1 MEVNASQDQQH
12 SPPCKG
18 TVLQWD
24 WMLVFIAEETCH
36 VQALRSVCRD
46 TVTEATTVVPSA
58 GGHEFKR
65 CALLGLLRCE
75 SGHVILG

>member
-1 MEVNASQDQQH
+1 MEVDASQDQQH
-12 SPPCKG
+12 SPPSKG

-24 WMLVFIAEETCH
+24 WMFVFIAEETYH
-36 VQALRSVCRD
+36 IQALRSVCRD
-46 TVTEATTVVPSA
+46 AVTEAATVVPSA
-58 GGHEFKR
+58 GVHERKR

>member
-12 SPPCKG
+12 SPPSKG

-36 VQALRSVCRD
+36 IQALRSVCRD
-46 TVTEATTVVPSA
+46 TVTEATTIVFCHLV
-58 GGHEFKR
+58 FMI
-65 CALLGLLRCE
+65 ALSCWIRTQTRPNLFGADA
-75 SGHVILG
+75 